1 MASENPA
8 KTTDRIALA
17 VSCFILGIFVDFLFN
32 AIFKIIWVAI
42 YGLCY
47 VAIGTTINAYLARTR
62 VAKHTTLSMLTFLI
76 GAAAGH
82 LTMTGHPSIR
92 HYSAKMVP
100 SPYENARIALKTPE
114 LAETL
119 YVTSDHLEQK
129 LPPTPISQEPIP
141 LTARVTIQYGCVQN
155 IFIDEIDGVEINSDP
170 AASWTWKID
179 RSTFSTEPLNMGWG
193 DEKYFWCRK
202 SD

>member
-1 MASENPA
+1 MTSKNPA
-8 KTTDRIALA
+8 KPMDRIALA
-17 VSCFILGIFVDFLFN
+17 VSCFILGILVDFLFN
-32 AIFKIIWVAI
+32 AIFKIIWIAI

-47 VAIGTTINAYLARTR
+47 VAIGTTINAYLTRTR
-62 VAKHTTLSMLTFLI
+62 VAKHTTLSMMTFLI

-82 LTMTGHPSIR
+82 LAMTGHQSIR

-100 SPYENARIALKTPE
+100 SPYENARIALKAPE

-129 LPPTPISQEPIP
+129 LLPTPISQESIP
-141 LTARVTIQYGCVQN
+141 LTALVTLQYGCVQK
-155 IFIDEIDGVEINSDP
+155 ILIDEIDGVAINSDP

-179 RSTFSTEPLNMGWG
+179 RSTSPTEPLSLGWG